1 MLYFRIALINMV
13 KFEGIIKLRVM
24 QKERELVEETEVEDC
39 WCQDI
44 RLRVKLPPLLVTG
57 LPFL

>member
-1 MLYFRIALINMV
+1 
-13 KFEGIIKLRVM
+13 M

-39 WCQDI
+39 WSQDI
-44 RLRVKLPPLLVTG
+44 RLRVQLPPLLVTG